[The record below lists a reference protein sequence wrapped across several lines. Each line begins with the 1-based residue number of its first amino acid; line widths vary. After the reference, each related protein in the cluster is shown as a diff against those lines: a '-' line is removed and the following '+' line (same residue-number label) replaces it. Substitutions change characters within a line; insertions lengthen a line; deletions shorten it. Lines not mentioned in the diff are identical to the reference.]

1 MLLKEV
7 ATRRKEIGPLAYL
20 RTCRPRHHMGMQVRR
35 WAGGGRS
42 REDRGILACCILLLH
57 IGPIG
62 PSPPL
67 LLRLLLSQPHARIT
81 GPSDRYHQQPRTG
94 IASPL
99 LLVAIGLIGLGLWYG
114 FALRLICPRL
124 LIGFC
129 FGNCL
134 PPGFGTAHLR
144 AYVRK
149 CIPFG

>member
-1 MLLKEV
+1 MESNWPTCLPTHLPASPSHGHAGAQVGGWGKI
-7 ATRRKEIGPLAYL
+7 TKRRMNL
-20 RTCRPRHHMGMQVRR
+20 
-35 WAGGGRS
+35 
-42 REDRGILACCILLLH
+42 DLLH
-57 IGPIG
+57 IILHIGFIG

-67 LLRLLLSQPHARIT
+67 SPRLLLSQPHARIT

-114 FALRLICPRL
+114 FALRLVCPRL

-134 PPGFGTAHLR
+134 TPGFGTAHLR
-144 AYVRK
+144 AYARK